1 MRGVTF
7 VALLAILAVI
17 AAGLAAA
24 GEMWHAQAQ
33 REREQELL
41 RVGVLYARA
50 IASYR
55 AASPGNRKEFP
66 PSLQALLLDH
76 RFPGTRRHLRRL
88 YGDPML
94 PGQPWGLVTAAD
106 GTIRGVYSRSE
117 AQPWRTE
124 PTDLGV
130 VALPA
135 AQHYN
140 QWQFIP
146 AVAP

>member
-1 MRGVTF
+1 MQGVTF
-7 VALLAILAVI
+7 VALLAALAVI

-24 GEMWHAQAQ
+24 GEMWHAQSR
-33 REREQELL
+33 REREQELM

-66 PSLQALLLDH
+66 PTLQALLLDH

-88 YGDPML
+88 YPDPID
-94 PGQPWGLVTAAD
+94 PSQPWGLVTAAD

-117 AQPWRTE
+117 SAPWRTE
-124 PTDLGV
+124 ATDLGV
-130 VALPA
+130 VLLPP

-146 AVAP
+146 VVQP